1 MRFAFHQPTSFI
13 CYSKCV
19 ALQLYVIVT
28 LMLFNGRDRWTARPA
43 LLPAVDYMTGVPA
56 PPYILTETSLFLYF
70 SYYFID
76 FDQW

>member
-43 LLPAVDYMTGVPA
+43 LLPAVDYMTGAPA
-56 PPYILTETSLFLYF
+56 APYILTDTSLFLYF
-70 SYYFID
+70 SY
-76 FDQW
+76 